1 MNISDVFKKELE
13 KIKLSDEEYKNLDHL
28 SSLVIESINKK
39 LKRKKIDAKVFVG
52 GSLAKKTLIKKP
64 KYDVD
69 LFLRFNKKYS
79 EDEINKYCRRIFFFF
94 IVPGYR
100 TKVKK
105 VHGSRDYY
113 HLHFKNHNIV
123 FEIVPTVSIKN
134 PEEARNITDL
144 SYFHVSYVTKEI
156 NKNKKLRD
164 EILLAK
170 SFCYSQGCYGA
181 ESYINGFSGYA
192 IELLIIYFKSF
203 KKFIETLSKAQ
214 NKIVIDMSK
223 HYKNSS
229 ELIKE
234 MNPSKI
240 KSPVILIDPTFK
252 KRNASGALSYETF
265 NKFKIASHGFLT
277 HPGEHF
283 FDYNKNK
290 GDELK
295 EIAKRLEVTY
305 SVFEVKTGKQEGDI
319 AGSKLLKFSK
329 VLTRDISKYYTIIGH
344 NFEYE
349 YGKTARVYY
358 VLQKK
363 EEIIINGPNIHM
375 KNAVENF
382 KKKHPIWYIEDSKI
396 KSAMP
401 TDITLKDFLKTFK
414 KTHKKV
420 MKEMSIKKVKLV

>member
-1 MNISDVFKKELE
+1 MNIGEIFKKELG
-13 KIKLSDEEYKNLDHL
+13 KIKLSDEEYKNLEHL

-39 LKRKKIDAKVFVG
+39 LKSKKIDAKVFVG

-79 EDEINKYCRRIFFFF
+79 EDEIKKLCKRIFFFF
-94 IVPGYR
+94 RIPGYSS
-100 TKVKK
+100 KVKRI
-105 VHGSRDYY
+105 HGSRDYY
-113 HLHFKNHNIV
+113 HVHLKKNNVI
-123 FEIVPTVSIKN
+123 FEIVPTINITK

-156 NKNKKLRD
+156 NKNKKIRD

-181 ESYINGFSGYA
+181 ESYISGFSGYA

-203 KKFIETLSKAQ
+203 KKMIEDLSKTE
-214 NKIVIDMSK
+214 NKVVIDMSK
-223 HYKNSS
+223 HYKTKE

-234 MNPSKI
+234 MNPSKM
-240 KSPVILIDPTFK
+240 KSPIILIDPTFK

-265 NKFKIASHGFLT
+265 NNFKIAAQGFIK

-283 FDYNKNK
+283 FDYNKSK

-295 EIAKRLEVTY
+295 EIAKRLEITY
-305 SVFEVKTGKQEGDI
+305 SVFEIKTRKQEGDI

-329 VLTRDISKYYTIIGH
+329 VLTRNISKYYTIIGH
-344 NFEYE
+344 NFDYE
-349 YGKTARVYY
+349 GGKTAKVYY
-358 VLQKK
+358 VIQKK
-363 EEIIINGPNIHM
+363 KEIIIIGPSIHM
-375 KNAVENF
+375 KNAVEGF
-382 KKKHPIWYIEDSKI
+382 KKKHPIWYTEEGRI
-396 KSAMP
+396 KSAKS
-401 TDITLKDFLKTFK
+401 TDITLKDFLKQFK
-414 KTHKKV
+414 KTHKKI
-420 MKEMSIKKVKLV
+420 MREMSIKKIKLV

>member
-1 MNISDVFKKELE
+1 MDTGEIFKKELE
-13 KIKLSDEEYKNLDHL
+13 KIKLSDEEYKNLEHL
-28 SSLVIESINKK
+28 SSLVIDSITKK
-39 LKRKKIDAKVFVG
+39 LKSKGIDAKVFIG

-79 EDEINKYCRRIFFFF
+79 EDEINKLCKKIFFFF
-94 IVPGYR
+94 RIPGYSS
-100 TKVKK
+100 KVKR

-113 HLHFKNHNIV
+113 HVHLKKNNII
-123 FEIVPTVSIKN
+123 FEIVPTINITK

-156 NKNKKLRD
+156 NKNKKIRD

-181 ESYINGFSGYA
+181 ESYISGFSGYA

-203 KKFIETLSKAQ
+203 KKMIEDLTKTE
-214 NKIVIDMSK
+214 NKLVIDMSK
-223 HYKNSS
+223 HYKTKD

-234 MNPSKI
+234 MNPAKM
-240 KSPVILIDPTFK
+240 KSPIILIDPTFK

-265 NKFKIASHGFLT
+265 NNFKIAAQGFIK

-283 FDYNKNK
+283 FDYNKSK

-295 EIAKRLEVTY
+295 EIAKRLEITY
-305 SVFEVKTGKQEGDI
+305 SVFEIKTKKQEGDI

-344 NFEYE
+344 NFDYGG
-349 YGKTARVYY
+349 GKTAKVYY
-358 VLQKK
+358 VIHKK
-363 EEIIINGPNIHM
+363 KEIIIIGPSIHM
-375 KNAVENF
+375 KNAVEGF
-382 KKKHPIWYIEDSKI
+382 KKKHPIWYTEEGRI
-396 KSAMP
+396 KSAKS
-401 TDITLKDFLKTFK
+401 TDITLKDFLKQFK
-414 KTHKKV
+414 KTHKKI
-420 MKEMSIKKVKLV
+420 MREMSIKKIKLV

>member
-1 MNISDVFKKELE
+1 MNISDVLKKELE
-13 KIKLSDEEYKNLDHL
+13 KIKLSDEEYKNLEHL

-39 LKRKKIDAKVFVG
+39 LKRKGIDAKVFIG

-79 EDEINKYCRRIFFFF
+79 EDEIKNLCKKIFFFF
-94 IVPGYR
+94 RVPGYSTR
-100 TKVKK
+100 VKR

-113 HLHFKNHNIV
+113 HLHIKEDNVI
-123 FEIVPTVSIKN
+123 FEIVPTINIAK

-144 SYFHVSYVTKEI
+144 SYFHVSYVTKEL
-156 NKNKKLRD
+156 NKDKKLRD

-192 IELLIIYFKSF
+192 IELLVIYFKSF
-203 KKFIETLSKAQ
+203 KKMVEELSKTE
-214 NKIVIDMSK
+214 NKIVIDMGK
-223 HYKNSS
+223 HYKSKE

-234 MNPSKI
+234 MNPSKM
-240 KSPVILIDPTFK
+240 KSPIVLVDPTFK
-252 KRNASGALSYETF
+252 ERNTSGALSHETF
-265 NKFKIASHGFLT
+265 NKFKIVSSGFLT

-283 FDYNKNK
+283 FDYNKSK
-290 GDELK
+290 SDELK

-329 VLTRDISKYYTIIGH
+329 VLTREVSKYYNIIGH
-344 NFEYE
+344 NFEYS
-349 YGKTARVYY
+349 YGKSAKVYY
-358 VLQKK
+358 AIQKK
-363 EEIIINGPNIHM
+363 KEIIITGPSVYF
-375 KNAVENF
+375 KESVENF
-382 KKKHPIWYIEDSKI
+382 KKKHPIWYMEDGKI
-396 KSAMP
+396 KSASQ
-401 TDITLKDFLKTFK
+401 TDITLKEFLKKFK

-420 MKEMSIKKVKLV
+420 MKEMSIKKIKLV

>member
-1 MNISDVFKKELE
+1 MNIGEIFKKELG
-13 KIKLSDEEYKNLDHL
+13 KIKLSDEEYKNLEHL

-39 LKRKKIDAKVFVG
+39 LKSKKIDAKVFVG

-79 EDEINKYCRRIFFFF
+79 EDEIKKLCKRIFFFF
-94 IVPGYR
+94 RIPGYSS
-100 TKVKK
+100 KVKRI
-105 VHGSRDYY
+105 HGSRDYY
-113 HLHFKNHNIV
+113 HVHLKKNNVI
-123 FEIVPTVSIKN
+123 FEIVPTINITK

-156 NKNKKLRD
+156 NKNKKIRD

-181 ESYINGFSGYA
+181 ESYISGFSGYA

-203 KKFIETLSKAQ
+203 KKMIEDLSKTE
-214 NKIVIDMSK
+214 NKVVIDMSK
-223 HYKNSS
+223 HYKTKE

-234 MNPSKI
+234 MNPSKM
-240 KSPVILIDPTFK
+240 KSPIILIDPTFK

-265 NKFKIASHGFLT
+265 NNFKIASQGFIK

-283 FDYNKNK
+283 FDYNKSK

-295 EIAKRLEVTY
+295 EIAKRLEITY
-305 SVFEVKTGKQEGDI
+305 SVFEIKTRKQEGDI

-329 VLTRDISKYYTIIGH
+329 VLTRNISKYYTIIGH
-344 NFEYE
+344 NFDYE
-349 YGKTARVYY
+349 GGKTAKVYY
-358 VLQKK
+358 VIQKK
-363 EEIIINGPNIHM
+363 KEIIIIGPSIHM
-375 KNAVENF
+375 KNAVEGF
-382 KKKHPIWYIEDSKI
+382 KKKHPIWYTEEGRI
-396 KSAMP
+396 KSAKS
-401 TDITLKDFLKTFK
+401 TDITLKDFLKQFK
-414 KTHKKV
+414 KTHKKI
-420 MKEMSIKKVKLV
+420 MREMSIKKIKLV